1 MNATDARESS
11 SAAAGE
17 AAEAQA
23 TRKRI
28 LAISSG
34 GGHWLQLQRIK
45 ECFAGHDIA
54 YATVHASARAEV
66 PGARFYTLRDASRW
80 NKLGLVVLA
89 GQTLCIVI
97 KERPDVLVTT
107 GAAPGLLALLFGKCL
122 GARTLWIDS
131 IANAEKLSLSGRLA
145 GRFADL
151 WLTQWPHLERPSGP
165 HFRGTVV

>member
-1 MNATDARESS
+1 MRPTGNSHVALP
-11 SAAAGE
+11 AGE
-17 AAEAQA
+17 QGTQPAS
-23 TRKRI
+23 RKRI

-45 ECFAGHDIA
+45 VCFEGHDIA
-54 YATVHASARAEV
+54 YATVHAAARAEV
-66 PGARFYTLRDASRW
+66 AGARFYALRDASRW
-80 NKLGLVVLA
+80 NKFGLIVLA
-89 GQTLCIVI
+89 AQTLRIVI
-97 KERPDVLVTT
+97 RERPDVLVTT
-107 GAAPGLLALLFGKCL
+107 GAAPGFLGLLFGKLL

-151 WLTQWPHLERPSGP
+151 WLTQWPQLERPKGP

>member
-1 MNATDARESS
+1 MTRAQPSSGPGDPARP
-11 SAAAGE
+11 AP
-17 AAEAQA
+17 
-23 TRKRI
+23 RRI

-45 ECFAGHDIA
+45 DCFEGHDIA
-54 YATVHASARAEV
+54 YATVHASARDEV

-80 NKLGLVVLA
+80 NKLGLLVLAAQTLRVVLR
-89 GQTLCIVI
+89 
-97 KERPDVLVTT
+97 ERPDVLVTT

-131 IANAEKLSLSGRLA
+131 IANAERLSLSGRLA

-151 WLTQWPHLERPSGP
+151 WLTQWPHLEGPKGP

>member
-1 MNATDARESS
+1 MSELPAR
-11 SAAAGE
+11 
-17 AAEAQA
+17 
-23 TRKRI
+23 RRRI

-34 GGHWLQLQRIK
+34 GGHWLQLQRMRT
-45 ECFAGHDIA
+45 CFEGHDIA
-54 YATVHASARAEV
+54 YATVHASARADV
-66 PGARFYTLRDASRW
+66 PGARFYALRDASRW

-89 GQTLCIVI
+89 WQTLRVVLR
-97 KERPDVLVTT
+97 ERPEVVVTT
-107 GAAPGLLALLFGKCL
+107 GAAPGLLGLACARLV

-131 IANAEKLSLSGRLA
+131 IANADKLSLSGRLA

>member
-1 MNATDARESS
+1 MKPAH
-11 SAAAGE
+11 E
-17 AAEAQA
+17 AALPA
-23 TRKRI
+23 RRRI

-54 YATVHASARAEV
+54 YATVHAAARAEV

-80 NKLGLVVLA
+80 NKLGLLVLA
-89 GQTLCIVI
+89 AQTLRIVV
-97 KERPDVLVTT
+97 KERPHVLVTT

-131 IANAEKLSLSGRLA
+131 IANAEKLSLSGHLA

-165 HFRGTVV
+165 HFKGTVV